1 MRLPQPSYSEVIV
14 YHYLPLI
21 HPCSHGD
28 HGRIPRAVVDL
39 EAVHRQSAPV
49 VLDVE
54 LVEDV
59 GLEVDGVPVDVLG
72 GV

>member
-1 MRLPQPSYSEVIV
+1 MRVPQPSYSEVIV
-14 YHYLPLI
+14 YRYLPLI
-21 HPCSHGD
+21 RPCSHGD

-39 EAVHRQSAPV
+39 EAVHRQIAPG
-49 VLDVE
+49 LDVE

-59 GLEVDGVPVDVLG
+59 GFEVDGVPVDVLG